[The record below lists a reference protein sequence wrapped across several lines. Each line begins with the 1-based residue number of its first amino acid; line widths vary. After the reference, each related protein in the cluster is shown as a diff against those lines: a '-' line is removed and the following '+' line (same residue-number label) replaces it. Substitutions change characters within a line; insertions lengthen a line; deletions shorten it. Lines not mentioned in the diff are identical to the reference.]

1 MISARLKAVILRELE
16 LDHFNITDATTAD
29 TVPGWDSLCHAQVIA
44 AVEAEYG
51 IRLKTLEVLRLRSVG
66 DLQKLV
72 DSKQAT
78 T

>member
-1 MISARLKAVILRELE
+1 VISARLKAVILLELE
-16 LDHFNITDATTAD
+16 LDDFDITDATTAN
-29 TVPGWDSLCHAQVIA
+29 TVPGWDSLRHAQVIA

-78 T
+78 